1 MKMLPEKK
9 HSGTMEDAISATSEK
24 DLVFGLDSPSLSK
37 EQEMIWYYNSKL
49 VFKDGKFLVRTLS
62 IS

>member
-9 HSGTMEDAISATSEK
+9 HSDTMGDAIPIVSEN
-24 DLVFGLDSPSLSK
+24 LVFGLDSPSK
-37 EQEMIWYYNSKL
+37 EQEMIWHYNSKL
-49 VFKDGKFLVRTLS
+49 VFKGGKFLVRSLS

>member
-9 HSGTMEDAISATSEK
+9 HSDTREDAIPIVSE
-24 DLVFGLDSPSLSK
+24 DLVFGLNPPSK
-37 EQEMIWYYNSKL
+37 EQEMIWHYHSKL
-49 VFKDGKFLVRTLS
+49 VFKDGKFLVRSPS